1 MSDPSLSTTPFT
13 AMELYVLR
21 GRVANP
27 EPPEPFE
34 NPRLLAQ
41 RFLATIDDIAA
52 GEENWRKRVARR
64 AGVEE
69 SAFWGDILDAL
80 DEMADASNDALD
92 QHTER
97 AWSERSA
104 LETQPLLE
112 ENADLRAEV
121 ARLRMQRGVLADVL
135 LHAEARVAQLLDRKR
150 T

>member
-1 MSDPSLSTTPFT
+1 MTDPSLSATPFT

-27 EPPEPFE
+27 DPPEPLE

-52 GEENWRKRVARR
+52 GEDNWRRRVARR

-69 SAFWGDILDAL
+69 HAFWADIIDAL
-80 DEMADASNDALD
+80 DEVCDMGNDALD

-97 AWSERSA
+97 AWADRTA
-104 LETQPLLE
+104 LDTHALHE

-135 LHAEARVAQLLDRKR
+135 LQAEARVAQLLDRKR